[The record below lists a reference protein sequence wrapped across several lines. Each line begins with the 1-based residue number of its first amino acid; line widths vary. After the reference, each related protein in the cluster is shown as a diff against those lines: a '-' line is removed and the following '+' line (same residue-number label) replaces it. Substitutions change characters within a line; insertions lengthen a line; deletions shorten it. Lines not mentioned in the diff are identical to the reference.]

1 MQENI
6 NKNLTQK
13 AVALKYDIEKD
24 NAPKITAK
32 GKGETASNIIK
43 IAKENNIPIKKD
55 EDLIE
60 LLSQIDI
67 DKEIP
72 SSMYRAVAEIF
83 SFIYDLSNNKKD
95 IDEKLKYKTLNKLWD
110 LYKSFYNIIL
120 TQSKLKHK
128 LYDKKQFR

>member
-13 AVALKYDIEKD
+13 AVALKYDIDKD

-95 IDEKLKYKTLNKLWD
+95 IDEKLKDKTLNKLWD